1 MNTNSLQR
9 DKTLRG
15 ISSRV
20 KARELPI
27 TVLWM
32 LVFCSFPPTSRAQVP
47 VYEVTPVESTVKF
60 GVDSSVPIKGTFE
73 KWNARMKF
81 SSTDVRSGVL
91 EIEIQADSVN
101 TGSGL
106 KNNKLRSKDF
116 FNVKDSPV
124 ITFKSTKVVQT
135 GPNTFDLEGDFT
147 IRGVTKTEKLTLTDN
162 GKGSTSGSIDG
173 TMAFDRKDYGMNK
186 SIPFIKIANRVE
198 VNVSLKWKRV
208 SGPPPVFEQ

>member
-60 GVDSSVPIKGTFE
+60 GVDSSG
-73 KWNARMKF
+73 AYQRH
-81 SSTDVRSGVL
+81 
-91 EIEIQADSVN
+91 
-101 TGSGL
+101 
-106 KNNKLRSKDF
+106 LRE
-116 FNVKDSPV
+116 V
-124 ITFKSTKVVQT
+124 
-135 GPNTFDLEGDFT
+135 E
-147 IRGVTKTEKLTLTDN
+147 
-162 GKGSTSGSIDG
+162 
-173 TMAFDRKDYGMNK
+173 RKDEVFLHGCEERR
-186 SIPFIKIANRVE
+186 FGNRD
-198 VNVSLKWKRV
+198 S
-208 SGPPPVFEQ
+208 SG